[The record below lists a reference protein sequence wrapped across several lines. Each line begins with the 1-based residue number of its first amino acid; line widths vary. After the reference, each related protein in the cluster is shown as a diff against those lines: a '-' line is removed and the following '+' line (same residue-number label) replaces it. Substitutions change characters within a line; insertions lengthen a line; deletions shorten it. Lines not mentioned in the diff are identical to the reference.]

1 VKQDNKDHQ
10 PIKRQVAGT
19 AGLRRA
25 VSGRSTAAGSHSTIR
40 PIAAI
45 SIATHPAWSAAFRR
59 SSAILSSPWSGGRLR
74 VSATGVRHLPSPH
87 RALTNAEGR
96 ARSSTTAQSAP
107 PSTQRS
113 ISHLQEEVTARRR
126 ARLCYSTRGTVDVGD
141 GISDRSSSHEV
152 HAISA
157 EQGGEHVDNI
167 IVVLDGEQ
175 RPTGKFRKL
184 GSFHGPAGD
193 HYPDRR
199 SRPLRS
205 AIDMRWPFST
215 APFRASGRPSSAS
228 RSRSASTVLSMNV
241 STSRPIEWASSSAT
255 TNARGLTHKGHRREF
270 AYPIP

>member
-1 VKQDNKDHQ
+1 MVDDHDEATQVTVVPRYGHPAIGSGQYIDSGRNKLRQRQHGHVDSASPPMTDDTKVKDNTKVKQDNKDHQ

-87 RALTNAEGR
+87 RVFTNAESL
-96 ARSSTTAQSAP
+96 ARSSTTAQPAP

-113 ISHLQEEVTARRR
+113 NSHLHEEVTAGRR
-126 ARLCYSTRGTVDVGD
+126 ARLCYSTRGAVDVGD

-157 EQGGEHVDNI
+157 EQGGEHVDDI
-167 IVVLDGEQ
+167 IVVLDDDQ

-184 GSFHGPAGD
+184 GRFHGPARD
-193 HYPDRR
+193 H
-199 SRPLRS
+199 
-205 AIDMRWPFST
+205 
-215 APFRASGRPSSAS
+215 SS
-228 RSRSASTVLSMNV
+228 
-241 STSRPIEWASSSAT
+241 
-255 TNARGLTHKGHRREF
+255 
-270 AYPIP
+270 